1 MYDKYLDFLF
11 LKMAEDSKI
20 NHCSFCGSSKESVKK
35 LVVGD
40 NVAICSDCVSL
51 CEDLIADETQDPEK
65 QVEPEYDPETIK
77 DYLDQ
82 HIIGQDD
89 AKMVLSVAIAN
100 HYKRI
105 NNPPK
110 DLDIQ
115 KGNVLIIGPTGS
127 GKTLLAKTAAKYL
140 KVPFVVADATSLT
153 EAGYVG
159 DDVESMINMLYNAAG
174 NDKSLTERGIVF
186 VDEIDKIARK
196 GESTS
201 ITRDVSGEGVQ
212 QALLKLVEGTTCRIS
227 QQGGRKHPNSDTM
240 EINTKNILF
249 IAGGAFVGLK
259 DIIGNRMHGTS
270 IGFGAQIKD
279 TKKEG
284 ALTNVT
290 PDDLTKFG
298 MIPEF
303 IGRFT
308 TTVSIDELSKEQLVQ
323 ILTDVKNN
331 YVSQYQYLL
340 SIDGIELTFTED
352 ALEQI
357 AENTIKLK
365 TGARGL
371 HTEIERVLMPHMFNT
386 KNYRENNVKKLNI
399 NKQLVLKPKTLYE
412 RKRKTSTGT

>member
-1 MYDKYLDFLF
+1 MTEETKP
-11 LKMAEDSKI
+11 I
-20 NHCSFCGSSKESVKK
+20 NYCSFCGNHKDAVKK
-35 LVVGD
+35 LVVGGS
-40 NVAICSDCVSL
+40 VAICSECVEL
-51 CEDLIADETQDPEK
+51 CQELITDETSDATIKETNPD
-65 QVEPEYDPETIK
+65 YDPESIK
-77 DYLDQ
+77 EYLDQ
-82 HIIGQDD
+82 HVIGQED

-110 DLDIQ
+110 DLEIQ
-115 KGNVLIIGPTGS
+115 KGNVLIVGPTGS

-159 DDVESMINMLYNAAG
+159 DDVESMINMLLNAAG
-174 NDKSLTERGIVF
+174 GDKDLAERGIIF

-196 GESTS
+196 SESTS

-212 QALLKLVEGTTCRIS
+212 QALLKLVEGTVCRVPGS
-227 QQGGRKHPNSDTM
+227 GGRKHPGSDM
-240 EINTKNILF
+240 LEIDTKNILF

-259 DIIGNRMHGTS
+259 EVIGNRLNGTT
-270 IGFGAQIKD
+270 IGFQASIKD
-279 TKKEG
+279 SKQEG
-284 ALTNVT
+284 ELSKVS
-290 PDDLTKFG
+290 PDDLTKYG

-308 TTVSIDELSKEQLVQ
+308 TTVSIGELNKEQLIH

-331 YVSQYQYLL
+331 YISQYKYLL
-340 SIDGIELTFTED
+340 KLDDIELSFTQD

-357 AENTIKLK
+357 AENALSLK

-371 HTEIERVLMPHMFNT
+371 HTEIERALMPHMYYT
-386 KNYRENNVKKLNI
+386 KSYRENKIKLLNI
-399 NKQLVLKPKTLYE
+399 NKEQILNPKSLL
-412 RKRKTSTGT
+412 